1 MNDENELTGKIIQ
14 PVPKEEENIGVDTQ
28 NEFANIILAAAQTD
42 QLDISKIENFTT
54 VAKSREALYQLI
66 DTMGEDNLINFLIE
80 CYAEDATQRS
90 ESGHVVWIESDDP
103 KVQAYGQYL
112 LDVLQI
118 DKDAYSHMFSLIK
131 YGDLYLRMYRES
143 DFEEDDI
150 FDEDEADKK
159 QSLVESKYTDI
170 KEEGSK
176 ETLTEDVIMK
186 LHSKQDHYANYV
198 EPVDNP
204 GEMSELTKRG
214 KTMGFIKAPY
224 DVYRAKNINTGIGTA
239 LLDTTW
245 SYDIAKDDVEVFPAT
260 EFVHIYLNDTSSRTP
275 EEVNIFT
282 TKDKDGNLDGKHT
295 YNVKR
300 GKSLLYDW
308 FKAWREM
315 TLLENSIILNRLTKS
330 ATTKVFK
337 VPVGDMS
344 KNEIRAHLQGIKQL
358 FEQKSAMSSG
368 NGMWEYNNPG
378 PIENSVFIPVYEGK
392 GDITV
397 DTVGGEYDP
406 KNLTD
411 LEHFRDKFFSGTG
424 VPKQFCLRGNTK
436 IQLLNGETVTIEYM
450 YLHRD
455 EYINKG
461 ILGCNIDGSLQPTT
475 IKDIMLTKPNTDFL
489 RIYLDN
495 GEYVDVT
502 DDHLMMLRDGS
513 FIEAKYISVGDSLM
527 PYYTKE
533 VRGRK
538 YVLDNEE
545 GKYKPLYRVVAEE
558 KFGEI
563 AKGNQIHHLDCDK
576 HNDDFDNLANLTLQE
591 HYDIH
596 KDMLHNNNK
605 MKSELRRQM
614 GGGNKHKGDRMITN
628 GIESHWLH
636 KDEPMPEGYTYGS
649 SYFSEEK
656 RREYGD
662 RLASCIKAN
671 PELYSFGGYKKGDA
685 KEDTIKHCKEA
696 RKRYFENMSEEDR
709 EAYHNKYKGIINANR
724 EKMVQCRTNKLL
736 ESNPGVVQTTRY
748 TRCPVC
754 NQITSRRIS
763 NNDYNSYLQ
772 GDKFYYCCKDH
783 EKEINGGGKLGRSY
797 RLLKEN
803 GFDYALYDEA
813 RLHQEI
819 RRDAYYLTST
829 LKRINDNYLVDY
841 VPECNHKV
849 VKIERL
855 NVTEP
860 SYDITVND
868 DCHTFA
874 LDCGIFVHNCGFTD
888 DAAGFNGGSS
898 LTIISS
904 KYGKKVIKFQDAY
917 IYGITDLLN
926 LLFLDRGL
934 KAYVN
939 NFTIKMVRPITKEE
953 IDNKE
958 QKANNIALLRDTMDV
973 LQDID
978 DKPTRLKILVSFLKS
993 VLDDT
998 DVLNILNEYVE
1009 KVEEEQEE
1017 NPTPTNENEE
1027 TEARAPRGG
1036 ASMRDIGRNLGIE
1049 PQEEEEAPTEMET
1062 GTETT
1067 TTSTETTTT
1076 EETPTTG
1083 GSDYLP
1089 SGEELGIDLT

>member
-1 MNDENELTGKIIQ
+1 MNDENELAGKIIQ

-28 NEFANIILAAAQTD
+28 NEFANIILEAAQTD

-150 FDEDEADKK
+150 FDEDEADIK

-170 KEEGSK
+170 KEDGNK

-424 VPKQFCLRGNTK
+424 VPKQFC
-436 IQLLNGETVTIEYM
+436 
-450 YLHRD
+450 
-455 EYINKG
+455 
-461 ILGCNIDGSLQPTT
+461 
-475 IKDIMLTKPNTDFL
+475 
-489 RIYLDN
+489 
-495 GEYVDVT
+495 
-502 DDHLMMLRDGS
+502 
-513 FIEAKYISVGDSLM
+513 
-527 PYYTKE
+527 
-533 VRGRK
+533 
-538 YVLDNEE
+538 
-545 GKYKPLYRVVAEE
+545 
-558 KFGEI
+558 
-563 AKGNQIHHLDCDK
+563 
-576 HNDDFDNLANLTLQE
+576 
-591 HYDIH
+591 
-596 KDMLHNNNK
+596 
-605 MKSELRRQM
+605 
-614 GGGNKHKGDRMITN
+614 
-628 GIESHWLH
+628 
-636 KDEPMPEGYTYGS
+636 
-649 SYFSEEK
+649 
-656 RREYGD
+656 
-662 RLASCIKAN
+662 
-671 PELYSFGGYKKGDA
+671 
-685 KEDTIKHCKEA
+685 
-696 RKRYFENMSEEDR
+696 
-709 EAYHNKYKGIINANR
+709 
-724 EKMVQCRTNKLL
+724 
-736 ESNPGVVQTTRY
+736 
-748 TRCPVC
+748 
-754 NQITSRRIS
+754 
-763 NNDYNSYLQ
+763 
-772 GDKFYYCCKDH
+772 
-783 EKEINGGGKLGRSY
+783 
-797 RLLKEN
+797 
-803 GFDYALYDEA
+803 
-813 RLHQEI
+813 
-819 RRDAYYLTST
+819 
-829 LKRINDNYLVDY
+829 
-841 VPECNHKV
+841 
-849 VKIERL
+849 
-855 NVTEP
+855 
-860 SYDITVND
+860 
-868 DCHTFA
+868 
-874 LDCGIFVHNCGFTD
+874 GFTD

-939 NFTIKMVRPITKEE
+939 NFTIKMVRPITQEE

-1027 TEARAPRGG
+1027 TETRAPRGG

-1049 PQEEEEAPTEMET
+1049 PQEEEGAPTEMET